1 MSRVRIVGGTI
12 AKHTVGKHNMYAEEN
27 IVFHSDKIVS
37 EKGEEKGVTYGEPK
51 ISHPEFKIEKSTYE
65 LESKFALEQL
75 FAFAKKDSKAMFCFW
90 ASEIFGADIPLEAY
104 EKLYEDASD
113 KKESINPKIVVALD
127 VPGYGAT
134 YNFDK
139 SSKYANHI
147 VISQGFID
155 NALISN
161 EYQKALLLSLV
172 EEFGHHLDYLLRN
185 EYSSVN
191 GDASGD
197 EGAAYSS
204 TINKRYKKYI
214 IDPFKEKN
222 QHYATAVING
232 EEKKLIWDF
241 SDLHEKLAVFVENRI
256 EKDDNYFA
264 GFEFF
269 GAGLGDSMHGLGHQS
284 IENRGLGEI
293 DRYRDRSKDNPNKE
307 RLQIYF
313 GNWLRDFSQFVDPMV
328 VRPMANALEMLSEE
342 YKTKNNN
349 PKEFNSVI
357 DDLGKLMEENKVTHL
372 DRRTFKL
379 PVNIDIQ
386 RPDISLNYQKVGG
399 FSVPTGFSL
408 KGFEAQIKWEPTTI
422 SPVKLS
428 REAITTLVE
437 LLGIKEFGKLK
448 TEADNKEGKPQNF
461 MKYLSDFR
469 VSYAKITPEL
479 LGVYKPQEHIDNPLA
494 LHPKFICEANK
505 AKGMKCPPPDL
516 NHKLD
521 PDFVKDPIDSQWNNN
536 KDFGT
541 KNYIR
546 GNGPEPFE
554 SAFDCFINFIN
565 KSDPNTVQGRIN
577 FGAALHILED
587 YFAHSNFCELAIMKV
602 YDPEVFPWDNIP
614 ATAPKDQLKRHK
626 ADISS
631 NSFIKN
637 GLLDRSKIK
646 FNTVSNPDLH
656 SSAVANY
663 LKTNPNKNASD
674 YYASLGANSTT
685 NRGLYYSMGEAAIV
699 QTGSFGLLDTI
710 ASIAPKINNKI
721 FSIHVE
727 EQEKMKEGERTFN
740 DALIYEL
747 LKDVSNA
754 QADDTK
760 ETNSNYKGTN
770 DGVYADVFLKYLQF
784 RDFMVKERVLGY
796 SFKDVTNVFGIFEFV
811 TQYIKVIQNIRN
823 HFLSLTA
830 INLIDD
836 YQTYLENELTLLENG
851 TWKVNSYGP
860 SHTQLAKD
868 NGIQPLHHLAVEL
881 VANAIHQVGE
891 LFKNRDLE
899 GIKNLARRTLFVHP
913 MYTDWMDELVI
924 NWCKKNSI
932 QVKFAHQASI
942 VLYGIRHAYQEIAEL
957 SHEIQIIRD
966 FGLNDEQKKEYD
978 SAIAGMSNRWHKGK
992 ERLDVLWKKQGLPA
1006 VTVKDAEETHQ
1017 EHLEQS
1023 GYGK

>member
-1 MSRVRIVGGTI
+1 MSRIRIVGGTI

-37 EKGEEKGVTYGEPK
+37 EKGDEKGVTYGEPK
-51 ISHPEFKIEKSTYE
+51 ISQPELKIEKSTYK

-90 ASEIFGADIPLEAY
+90 ASEIFGSDIPLEAY

-113 KKESINPKIVVALD
+113 KKESINPKIVVALN
-127 VPGYGAT
+127 VPGYGAA

-139 SSKYANHI
+139 NSEYANHI

-155 NALISN
+155 NALVSN
-161 EYQKALLLSLV
+161 EYQKLLLLSLV
-172 EEFGHHLDYLLRN
+172 EEFGHHIDYLLRN
-185 EYSSVN
+185 EYSSVK

-197 EGAAYSS
+197 EGASYSGR
-204 TINKRYKKYI
+204 INRRYKKYV
-214 IDPFKEKN
+214 IDPFKDKN
-222 QHYATAVING
+222 QHYATATING
-232 EEKKLIWDF
+232 KEKKLVWDF
-241 SDLHEKLAVFVENRI
+241 SDLHEKLTAYVENRV

-264 GFEFF
+264 GYEFF
-269 GAGLGDSMHGLGHQS
+269 GAGLGDSLHGLGHQA
-284 IENRGLGEI
+284 IEKASLFDSGLFSENE
-293 DRYRDRSKDNPNKE
+293 Y
-307 RLQIYF
+307 LQVYF

-328 VRPMANALEMLSEE
+328 VRPMANALDMLSEE

-379 PVNIDIQ
+379 PINIEIQ

-422 SPVKLS
+422 APVKLS

-448 TEADNKEGKPQNF
+448 VEADNKEGKPQNF

-469 VSYAKITPEL
+469 ASFAKITPEL

-505 AKGMKCPPPDL
+505 AKGLKCPPPDF
-516 NHKLD
+516 NNKLD
-521 PDFVKDPIDSQWNNN
+521 PDFVKDPIDSQWDNN
-536 KDFGT
+536 KAFGT

-554 SAFDCFINFIN
+554 SAYDCFVKFISKAN
-565 KSDPNTVQGRIN
+565 PNTVQGRIN
-577 FGAALHILED
+577 FGAALHIVED
-587 YFAHSNFCELAIMKV
+587 YYAHSNFCELAIMKV
-602 YDPEVFPWDNIP
+602 YDPEVFPWDNISVN
-614 ATAPKDQLKRHK
+614 APQDQLKKHK

-637 GLLDRSKIK
+637 NLLDRSKIK
-646 FNTVSNPDLH
+646 FNTVTNPDLH
-656 SSAVANY
+656 SNAVANY
-663 LKTNPNKNASD
+663 LKANPNKKAND
-674 YYASLGANSTT
+674 YYASLGSSSTT

-754 QADDTK
+754 QANDTK
-760 ETNSNYKGTN
+760 ESNANYKGTN

-796 SFKDVTNVFGIFEFV
+796 SFKDVTNVFGIFEFI
-811 TQYIKVIQNIRN
+811 TQYINVINNVRN
-823 HFLSLTA
+823 HFLSLAA

-868 NGIQPLHHLAVEL
+868 NGIQPLHHLAVTLGKKSVKE
-881 VANAIHQVGE
+881 VGK
-891 LFKNRDLE
+891 LFKKNDIA
-899 GIKNLARRTLFVHP
+899 GIIAFANTNLFVHP
-913 MYTDWMDELVI
+913 MYSDFMDEEVI
-924 NWCKKNSI
+924 KWCNQNKI
-932 QVKFAHQASI
+932 RVKSAHQASI

-957 SHEIQIIRD
+957 SHEISIIRD
-966 FGLNDEQKKEYD
+966 FSLTDEQKKQFD
-978 SAIAGMSNRWHKGK
+978 SAIAGMSERWHKGH
-992 ERLDVLWKKQGLPA
+992 ERFKALWEKQGLGSLKL
-1006 VTVKDAEETHQ
+1006 KDADETHK
-1017 EHLEQS
+1017 EHLEES